1 MNTNT
6 LIWNNQCFQHVED
19 QLYCFGTENPAGD
32 TFQLSPALTQPI
44 LPYIPLKENKE
55 LMTNLIFTI
64 IFLCIFAFIRLHEK
78 NIFQNL
84 ILYLFQ
90 KKKITNSF
98 HESFSSNL
106 GFYIFGLGLSFA
118 SISVALTYICGENLL
133 SSTFIFLF
141 TILILWHISL
151 ISLISFMGWTFK
163 NKHIAEECMMLI
175 WSFHITIGL
184 FSFPF
189 TLGLLFLQDFTK
201 QVLLEILAVEFF
213 IFITTKIIRWIQI
226 LISNRISILYMI
238 LYLCA
243 LEIVPLLILYKITM
257 E

>member
-1 MNTNT
+1 M
-6 LIWNNQCFQHVED
+6 LFRS
-19 QLYCFGTENPAGD
+19 ENPAGD

-118 SISVALTYICGENLL
+118 SISVALTY
-133 SSTFIFLF
+133 
-141 TILILWHISL
+141 
-151 ISLISFMGWTFK
+151 
-163 NKHIAEECMMLI
+163 
-175 WSFHITIGL
+175 
-184 FSFPF
+184 
-189 TLGLLFLQDFTK
+189 
-201 QVLLEILAVEFF
+201 V
-213 IFITTKIIRWIQI
+213 
-226 LISNRISILYMI
+226 
-238 LYLCA
+238 
-243 LEIVPLLILYKITM
+243 
-257 E
+257 